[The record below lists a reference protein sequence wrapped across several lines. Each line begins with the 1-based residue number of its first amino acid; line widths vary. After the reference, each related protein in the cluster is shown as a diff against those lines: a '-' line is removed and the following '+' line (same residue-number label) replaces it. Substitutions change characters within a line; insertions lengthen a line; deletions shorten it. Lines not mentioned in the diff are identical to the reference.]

1 MRDAVERQP
10 DPRATAFGT
19 LFVVAQHLDRLGDIA
34 LAPLGLTTKQWLLL
48 AVISRGFPTSAPSL
62 TEAAALYGSSRQN
75 VKAIAGGLVER
86 GYLRLAPDPA
96 DGRVLRLEVT
106 PRVSVFAGP
115 DWAAREEA
123 FFSFVFGGL
132 APAEVGLLAD
142 LLQHWLSSVAPN
154 PELPAPR
161 QPPADP
167 ARPPKGMPR

>member
-1 MRDAVERQP
+1 MDDAPDGRT

-48 AVISRGFPTSAPSL
+48 AVISRGFPSSAPSL

-75 VKAIAGGLVER
+75 VKAIAWGLAER
-86 GYLRLAPDPA
+86 GYLRLAEDPA
-96 DGRVLRLEVT
+96 DRRVLRLEVT
-106 PRVSVFAGP
+106 PKAAVFSGP

-132 APAEVGLLAD
+132 ALADVDRLAD
-142 LLQHWLSSVAPN
+142 LLQRWLRAVV
-154 PELPAPR
+154 PAPE
-161 QPPADP
+161 PPAP
-167 ARPPKGMPR
+167 ERSTR